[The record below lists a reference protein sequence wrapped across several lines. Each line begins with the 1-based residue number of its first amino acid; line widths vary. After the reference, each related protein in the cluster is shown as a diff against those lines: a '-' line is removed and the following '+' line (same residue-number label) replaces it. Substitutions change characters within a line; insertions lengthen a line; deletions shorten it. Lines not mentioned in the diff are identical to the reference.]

1 MGVVRCRAFVR
12 RARIVG
18 PWWVSI
24 AVLGLTTGVA
34 RAQTEPPS
42 STPQPDAIPTPQDD
56 AIPTPQDD
64 TTPAPRVDT
73 EPQGPRAAS
82 GADPHPGHRFVV
94 SLGGGF
100 AYRSLYGVPM
110 TGVDL
115 EAMLGSDSGTLTIG
129 ADLEAT
135 HGVTEFGLINDAL
148 SAGVLVEG
156 HYDRLRIGGGAR
168 VGVFNVDR
176 ATDSGGLFT
185 ASVGFYLRGTVDLY
199 RFDEASGASGAIF
212 LALKGSVDAVSD
224 PLLGA
229 VGGAGVRF

>member
-1 MGVVRCRAFVR
+1 MGVVGVVRCRAFVR
-12 RARIVG
+12 RARIVHA
-18 PWWVSI
+18 WWVSI
-24 AVLGLTTGVA
+24 AVLGLTTGIA
-34 RAQTEPPS
+34 RAQTEPS
-42 STPQPDAIPTPQDD
+42 STPQSDATPTPEG
-56 AIPTPQDD
+56 D
-64 TTPAPRVDT
+64 TTPAARVDTVDT
-73 EPQGPRAAS
+73 EPEAPRAAS
-82 GADPHPGHRFVV
+82 GAEPHPGHRFVV

-115 EAMLGSDSGTLTIG
+115 EAVLGSDSGTLTIG

-156 HYDRLRIGGGAR
+156 HYERLRIGGGAR

-212 LALKGSVDAVSD
+212 LALKGSVDAVSN

>member
-1 MGVVRCRAFVR
+1 MGVVHVVRCRAFVR
-12 RARIVG
+12 RARIA
-18 PWWVSI
+18 PAWWVSI

-34 RAQTEPPS
+34 RAQTEPS
-42 STPQPDAIPTPQDD
+42 STPQPDATPTLQG
-56 AIPTPQDD
+56 D
-64 TTPAPRVDT
+64 TTPAARVDT
-73 EPQGPRAAS
+73 ADTEPEAPRATS
-82 GADPHPGHRFVV
+82 GAEPHPGHRFVV

-115 EAMLGSDSGTLTIG
+115 EAVLGSDSGTLTIG

-156 HYDRLRIGGGAR
+156 HYERLRIGGGAR

-212 LALKGSVDAVSD
+212 LALKGSVDAVSN